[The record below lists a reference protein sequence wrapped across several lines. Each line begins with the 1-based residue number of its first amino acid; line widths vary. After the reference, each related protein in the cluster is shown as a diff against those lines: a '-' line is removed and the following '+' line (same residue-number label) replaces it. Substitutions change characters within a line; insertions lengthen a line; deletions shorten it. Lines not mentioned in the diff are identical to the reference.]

1 MEDKK
6 IKKVEEEKVEQTNKD
21 DSNDTSKVEAMKI
34 EDIPDDGEQRSVQEE
49 IDLQNKN
56 KLNDALN
63 KISELEDKLI
73 RKDAEMV
80 NYRKRKEEEINRML
94 KFCHEDMIKE
104 ILPIIDNFERAIV
117 ENDNVEL
124 SESEKNYRNGI
135 KMIYSHLVNMLEHFD
150 VKPIDGSNKPFDPV
164 YHNAIMLE
172 KREGMAPGM
181 VIEVLQ
187 KGYLL
192 KDKVIRAAMVRVSE

>member
-1 MEDKK
+1 M
-6 IKKVEEEKVEQTNKD
+6 VEEKQVTEEVNTANEEVVKNEELNNDIHESLDNEQAI
-21 DSNDTSKVEAMKI
+21 NDKI
-34 EDIPDDGEQRSVQEE
+34 H
-49 IDLQNKN
+49 ID
-56 KLNDALN
+56 KLNEAFN

-73 RKDAEMV
+73 RKDAEMI
-80 NYRKRKEEEINRML
+80 NYRKRKEDEINRTL

-117 ENDNVEL
+117 ADDSNL
-124 SESEKNYRNGI
+124 SEAEKNYLTGF
-135 KMIYSHLVNMLEHFD
+135 KMIYSHLVNVMEKFD
-150 VKPIDGSNKPFDPV
+150 VKPIDGSDKPFDPV

-172 KREGMAPGM
+172 KKEGVPSGM

>member
-1 MEDKK
+1 MEEKEMNN
-6 IKKVEEEKVEQTNKD
+6 VEENVEQIKND
-21 DSNDTSKVEAMKI
+21 DASDTSKIDAMKI
-34 EDIPDDGEQRSVQEE
+34 DDIPDDGEQRSVQEE

-56 KLNDALN
+56 KLNDAFN

-80 NYRKRKEEEINRML
+80 NYRRRKEEEINRML

-104 ILPIIDNFERAIV
+104 ILPILDNFERAIV

-124 SESEKNYRNGI
+124 SESEKNYRTGI

-172 KREGMAPGM
+172 KREGVAPGM
-181 VIEVLQ
+181 VIDVLQ